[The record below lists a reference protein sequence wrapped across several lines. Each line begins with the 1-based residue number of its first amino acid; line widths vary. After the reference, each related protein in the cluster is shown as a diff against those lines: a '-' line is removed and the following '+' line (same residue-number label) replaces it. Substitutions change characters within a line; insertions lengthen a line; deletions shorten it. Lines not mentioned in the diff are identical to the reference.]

1 MTTATQLFIT
11 YGLIVLILGFTLG
24 SALGAIRSKQ
34 SSARSLAMAHVETLM
49 QGSMHLGMGFAVSAS
64 GWDSQW
70 ATIGALLLVLGS
82 AMQAI
87 GVTLNWMTKTGDQ
100 FAEKSPGFVL
110 NSLSTFASFPG
121 LVIIAIGVLA
131 NL

>member
-70 ATIGALLLVLGS
+70 ATIGALLLVVG
-82 AMQAI
+82 
-87 GVTLNWMTKTGDQ
+87 
-100 FAEKSPGFVL
+100 
-110 NSLSTFASFPG
+110 
-121 LVIIAIGVLA
+121 
-131 NL
+131 

>member
-1 MTTATQLFIT
+1 
-11 YGLIVLILGFTLG
+11 
-24 SALGAIRSKQ
+24 
-34 SSARSLAMAHVETLM
+34 
-49 QGSMHLGMGFAVSAS
+49 
-64 GWDSQW
+64 
-70 ATIGALLLVLGS
+70 
-82 AMQAI
+82 MQAI

>member
-1 MTTATQLFIT
+1 MTTATQLFIG
-11 YGLIVLILGFTLG
+11 YGLIVLIVGFTLG
-24 SALGAIRSKQ
+24 SALGALRAKQ
-34 SSARSLAMAHVETLM
+34 PAVRSLALAHVETLM
-49 QGSMHLGMGFAVSAS
+49 QGSMHLGLGFAVSAS

-70 ATIGALLLVLGS
+70 ATIGAILLVVGS
-82 AMQAI
+82 AMQAA
-87 GVTLNWMTKTGDQ
+87 GVTLNWITKTGDQ

-121 LVIIAIGVLA
+121 LIIIAVGVLT